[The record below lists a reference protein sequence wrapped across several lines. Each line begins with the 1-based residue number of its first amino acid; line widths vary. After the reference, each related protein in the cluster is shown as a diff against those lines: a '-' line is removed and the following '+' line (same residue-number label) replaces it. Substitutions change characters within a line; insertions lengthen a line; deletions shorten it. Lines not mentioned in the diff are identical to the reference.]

1 MFMCVTQVCVCV
13 CVCVGVCVCAGG
25 QEMEEITFPT
35 LPSLLG
41 WMGLAP

>member
-1 MFMCVTQVCVCV
+1 MMFMCVTLSAQVCVCV
-13 CVCVGVCVCAGG
+13 CVCG

>member
-1 MFMCVTQVCVCV
+1 MFTCVTLSTQVCM
-13 CVCVGVCVCAGG
+13 CVCARACG